1 MGCGNLHKHNACKTT
16 QHYRCNVWN
25 YPSTRDTFR
34 IQQKTKHSLSQLVTG
49 CVFLV
54 CRIIYLFE
62 TGKTNENII
71 KIANAKIDIT
81 LIIM

>member
-1 MGCGNLHKHNACKTT
+1 MIQTT
-16 QHYRCNVWN
+16 QHHRCDVRSC
-25 YPSTRDTFR
+25 PRISDTFR
-34 IQQKTKHSLSQLVTG
+34 IQQKTKHSLSLLVTG

-62 TGKTNENII
+62 TGKTNDNII

-81 LIIM
+81 LIITCNNLRFLLDI